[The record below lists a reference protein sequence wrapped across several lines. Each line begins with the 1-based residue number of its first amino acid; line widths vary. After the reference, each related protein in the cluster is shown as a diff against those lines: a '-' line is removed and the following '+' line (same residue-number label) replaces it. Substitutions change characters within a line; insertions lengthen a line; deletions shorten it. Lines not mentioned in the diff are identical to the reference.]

1 MRALLIVAVLLIPT
15 LARAAGIA
23 SVEIPADPD
32 GPALKA
38 TIWTPCAKPAEEM
51 QLGPIV
57 LRGQRNCPVEGNHLP
72 LIVISHGHGGSNLGH
87 HDLAESLADADFVV
101 AAINHP
107 GDSYADMSSA
117 GDIANFVERPKDIK
131 RLIDY
136 MIEHGTGGKQI
147 DAKRIGFFG
156 FSRGGYTGLVLAG
169 ANPDFLHANVP
180 CDDPAIPL
188 CAQIKRQEMPS
199 EPLTHDTRIK
209 AFVIADPLNM
219 FPTPESL
226 KQVQAPLQLWSS
238 EFGGD
243 GVLPG
248 TGAAL
253 ENMLPVK
260 PDFHIVPGSAHF
272 AFLAPCS
279 AALTKMAPD
288 ICIDQAGFDRVA
300 LHQQLNASALAFYKH
315 HL

>member
-1 MRALLIVAVLLIPT
+1 MRAIIFAVALLMPT
-15 LARAAGIA
+15 LAQAAGIT
-23 SVEIPADPD
+23 SVEIPADRD
-32 GPALKA
+32 GPALKVM
-38 TIWTPCAKPAEEM
+38 IWTPCSKAAEEI

-57 LRGQRNCPVEGNHLP
+57 LRGQRNCPVDGNHLP
-72 LIVISHGHGGSNLGH
+72 LIVMSHGHGGSNLGH
-87 HDLAESLADADFVV
+87 HDLAETLADADFVV

-107 GDSYADMSSA
+107 GDNYADMSSA

-136 MIEHGTGGKQI
+136 MIETGAGGKQI
-147 DAKRIGFFG
+147 DANRIGFFG

-169 ANPDFLHANVP
+169 ANPDFLKANVP
-180 CDDPAIPL
+180 CDDLRIPL
-188 CAQIKRQEMPS
+188 CAQIKRKEVPS
-199 EPLTHDTRIK
+199 EPLTHDPRIK
-209 AFVIADPLNM
+209 AYVIADPLNM

-226 KQVQAPLQLWSS
+226 QQVQAPLQLWSS

-248 TGAAL
+248 TGQAL
-253 ENMLPVK
+253 NDMLPAK
-260 PDFHIVPGSAHF
+260 PEYHIVPGAAHF

-279 AALTKMAPD
+279 AALTKKAQD
-288 ICIDQAGFDRVA
+288 ICVDREGFDRA
-300 LHQQLNASALAFYKH
+300 AFHQDLNSSALAFYKH